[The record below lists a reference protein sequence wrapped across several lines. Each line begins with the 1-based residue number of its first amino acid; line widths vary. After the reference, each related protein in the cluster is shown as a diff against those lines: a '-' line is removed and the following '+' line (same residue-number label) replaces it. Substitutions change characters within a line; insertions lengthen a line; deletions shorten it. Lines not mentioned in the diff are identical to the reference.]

1 MKLSNPSEIRALL
14 ERHGFEFQKKF
25 GQNFLINEAIPKKIA
40 EASRPDGI
48 AECACLEIGPGIGV
62 MTAELSK
69 IYTKVCAVE
78 IDKNLL
84 PLLEETLSGLD
95 NVEIVNSDIL
105 KLDIAETVKEKLG
118 GLPCVVCANLPYYI
132 TTPVIMCLLE
142 SGFPFEN
149 ITVMVQKEVAD
160 RICAKAGSKD
170 YGAIT
175 LLCQY
180 FTQPSIVVKVPAG
193 SFMPPPKV
201 DSAVLKLHVLD
212 KPSVNV
218 KDEKTL
224 FKVIKASFAQRRKT
238 LLNGISSGLSIPKD
252 TAGELMLSAGIQ
264 PSIRGEKLTLEEF
277 AALSDK
283 IYEYNMKGI

>member
-1 MKLSNPSEIRALL
+1 MELTSPKNIKETAA
-14 ERHGFEFQKKF
+14 KF
-25 GQNFLINEAIPKKIA
+25 DFTFSKGLGQNFLTDANVLEMIA
-40 EASRPDGI
+40 DAAQPC
-48 AECACLEIGPGIGV
+48 ECALEIGPGFGV
-62 MTAELSK
+62 LTDTLCRNFE
-69 IYTKVCAVE
+69 KVVAVE
-78 IDKNLL
+78 IDQRLMPVLEYTLGEYDNLKIIN
-84 PLLEETLSGLD
+84 T
-95 NVEIVNSDIL
+95 DIMKTDVP
-105 KLDIAETVKEKLG
+105 KLIAEEFGGKKLS
-118 GLPCVVCANLPYYI
+118 VAANLPYYI
-132 TTPVIMCLLE
+132 TTPIITMLLE
-142 SGFPFEN
+142 SRLDIEN
-149 ITVMVQKEVAD
+149 IVVMVQKEVAD

-212 KPSVNV
+212 KPSVEV

-252 TAGELMLSAGIQ
+252 TASELMLSAGIQ
-264 PSIRGEKLTLEEF
+264 PSIRGEKLTLAEF

>member
-1 MKLSNPSEIRALL
+1 MELTSPKTIKEIAAKF
-14 ERHGFEFQKKF
+14 GFTFSKGL
-25 GQNFLINEAIPKKIA
+25 GQNFLTDANVLEMIA
-40 EASRPDGI
+40 DAAQPC
-48 AECACLEIGPGIGV
+48 ECALEIGPGFGV
-62 MTAELSK
+62 LTDTLCRNFE
-69 IYTKVCAVE
+69 KVVAVE
-78 IDKNLL
+78 IDQRLIPVLDYTLGEYDNLKIINTDIMKTDVPKL
-84 PLLEETLSGLD
+84 IDEEFGGKKLS
-95 NVEIVNSDIL
+95 V
-105 KLDIAETVKEKLG
+105 A
-118 GLPCVVCANLPYYI
+118 ANLPYYI
-132 TTPVIMCLLE
+132 TTPIITMLLE
-142 SGFPFEN
+142 SRLDIEN
-149 ITVMVQKEVAD
+149 IVVMVQKEVAD